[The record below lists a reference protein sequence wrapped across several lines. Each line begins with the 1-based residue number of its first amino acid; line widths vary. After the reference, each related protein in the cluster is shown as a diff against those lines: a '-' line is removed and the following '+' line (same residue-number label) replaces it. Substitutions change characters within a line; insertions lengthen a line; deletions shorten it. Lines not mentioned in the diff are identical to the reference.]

1 LGLASWV
8 VLMSETVQIV
18 IATGA
23 AIGAAVVIA
32 RRFLP
37 AKPAPVRKPAK
48 DGPGCDKCAH

>member
-1 LGLASWV
+1 M
-8 VLMSETVQIV
+8 MSETVQFV

-23 AIGAAVVIA
+23 AIGAVLVIA

-37 AKPAPVRKPAK
+37 GKPAPTPKSAK

>member
-1 LGLASWV
+1 V